1 MMETAKMMKKR
12 KDEEAMKKELGGISA
27 ELEVKGPTMETAR
40 AMKPMASSVVSGI
53 LKDIAATRK
62 AGEQQKLT
70 DLDKQRAKDANAV
83 TEIDG
88 EVVKWKAGK
97 NPAYEEKLMKLKKK
111 K

>member
-1 MMETAKMMKKR
+1 MDVAKMMKKR
-12 KDEEAMKKELGGISA
+12 KDESAMKKEMGGIEA
-27 ELEVKGPTMETAR
+27 ELEVKGPAMETAR

-53 LKDIAATRK
+53 LKEVK
-62 AGEQQKLT
+62 KSQP
-70 DLDKQRAKDANAV
+70 KDANAV

-88 EVVKWKAGK
+88 EVVKWKAVK

>member
-1 MMETAKMMKKR
+1 MDVAKMMKKR
-12 KDEEAMKKELGGISA
+12 KDEMAMKKEMGGLTAKKLSIEDMVTANTGTSLDMSSA
-27 ELEVKGPTMETAR
+27 K

-53 LKDIAATRK
+53 LKEVK
-62 AGEQQKLT
+62 KSQP
-70 DLDKQRAKDANAV
+70 KDANAV

>member
-1 MMETAKMMKKR
+1 METAKMMKKR
-12 KDEEAMKKELGGISA
+12 KDEMAMKKEMGGISA
-27 ELEVKGPTMETAR
+27 ELEVKGPAMETAK

-53 LKDIAATRK
+53 LKEVK
-62 AGEQQKLT
+62 KSQP
-70 DLDKQRAKDANAV
+70 KDANAV

-88 EVVKWKAGK
+88 EVVKWKAGS